1 VRRGD
6 GRLSHDLLPGE
17 KGPQDACGVFGIYA
31 PGEEVSKLT
40 FFGLYALQHRGQE
53 SAGIATSNGEQILVF
68 KDMGLVSQVF
78 DEAAL
83 QSLTGHIAIGHT
95 RYSTTGSSTWD
106 NAQPALGP
114 TAHGTVALGHNG
126 NLTNTPELLELLE
139 ERQGQG
145 KLFDFMGGH
154 GSDTAVVT
162 ALLANEE
169 FGTLAETALELMP
182 RLKGAFS
189 FVFMDETSLYAARD
203 PHGVRPLVLGRLK
216 SGGWVVASESAALD
230 IVGAERVREVE
241 PGEMI
246 VINAD
251 GVRSK
256 RFAEASPRGC
266 IFEYVYLARPD
277 TSIAG
282 RSVHVARLQMGKTLA
297 REHPVDA
304 DLVIPVPES
313 GTPAAVGFAQASGIP
328 FAQGFTKNAYVG
340 RTFIE
345 PSQTLRQLGIRL
357 KLNPLREVIAGK
369 RLVIVDDSIVR
380 GNTQSAIV
388 AMLRD
393 AGAAEVHVRISSPPV
408 LWPCFYGIDFP
419 TREELAAV
427 GHDTEQVRLNIGAD
441 SLGHISLEGMIAATE
456 QSARNLCT
464 ACFTG
469 QYPIEPPINARHLL
483 ARQEVEF

>member
-1 VRRGD
+1 MRRGD

-78 DEAAL
+78 DERAL

-126 NLTNTPELLELLE
+126 NLTNLPELLELLE
-139 ERQGQG
+139 ERQGEG

-169 FGTLAETALELMP
+169 FDTLAETALELMP

-189 FVFMDETSLYAARD
+189 FVFMDETALYAARD

-230 IVGAERVREVE
+230 IVGAERLREVE

-251 GVRSK
+251 GVRSE

-266 IFEYVYLARPD
+266 VFEYVYLARPD

-297 REHPVDA
+297 REHPVEA

-313 GTPAAVGFAQASGIP
+313 GTPAAVGYAQASGIP

-380 GNTQSAIV
+380 GNTQRAIV

-427 GHDTEQVRLNIGAD
+427 GHDTEQVRRNIGAD
-441 SLGHISLEGMIAATE
+441 SLGHISLEGMVAATE
-456 QSARNLCT
+456 QPAGNLCT

-469 QYPIEPPINARHLL
+469 QYPIEPPVNALHLL
-483 ARQEVEF
+483 ARQDVVL